1 MELVLEHVT
10 SLDSLKVKSVWVD
23 IDMILISTISNNSMM
38 AGFNMFF
45 QCPGLVDSVH
55 YVMHLLTVSLYVVTS
70 GASPTDIELILLP
83 KSHVNFFTP
92 AALLL

>member
-10 SLDSLKVKSVWVD
+10 SLDSLKVTSVWVD
-23 IDMILISTISNNSMM
+23 KDMILISTISNNSMM

-55 YVMHLLTVSLYVVTS
+55 YVMHLLTASPYVVTS
-70 GASPTDIELILLP
+70 GASPTDIELILSP
-83 KSHVNFFTP
+83 KSHVIVFTP